1 MLIILCV
8 IYAEMYSY
16 FVFLMFPFLQTE
28 GQLFYTGPNR
38 QYMRLVVL
46 SDAQKEAVLQ
56 ECHSVQCTG
65 KHNGIRS
72 TRNAVVSTYYW
83 STITEDVKDWVKHV
97 SLDSTEHY
105 CFYTVLFLGEHV
117 KTNYCTLPSFFI
129 FRFHIFSVLL
139 FQNDIN

>member
-1 MLIILCV
+1 
-8 IYAEMYSY
+8 
-16 FVFLMFPFLQTE
+16 MFSSLQTE

-83 STITEDVKDWVKHV
+83 STITEDVKDWVKHI
-97 SLDSTEHY
+97 S
-105 CFYTVLFLGEHV
+105 
-117 KTNYCTLPSFFI
+117 
-129 FRFHIFSVLL
+129 
-139 FQNDIN
+139 